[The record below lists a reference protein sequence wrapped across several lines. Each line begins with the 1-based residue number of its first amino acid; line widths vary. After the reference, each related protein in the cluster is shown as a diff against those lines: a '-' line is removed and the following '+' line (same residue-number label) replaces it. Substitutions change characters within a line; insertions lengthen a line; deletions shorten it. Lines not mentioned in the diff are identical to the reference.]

1 LEQKGKGAA
10 MTKDQLTVLIQ
21 LIEEIVDSAVDAHND
36 TTHLNWDGSRDR
48 KLARELKAKL
58 EDMCDGKA

>member
-1 LEQKGKGAA
+1 

-36 TTHLNWDGSRDR
+36 TVHLGWDGSRDR